1 MLEYTVIDKLTSTDI
16 DYVNKMKNEGWRLI
30 SICPTNEKSFS
41 YWFERN
47 KISKNTYIGQN
58 NGNLYVN

>member
-1 MLEYTVIDKLTSTDI
+1 MVEYKVIDKLTSTDI
-16 DYVNKMKNEGWRLI
+16 EYVNRMKAEGWRLI

-47 KISKNTYIGQN
+47 KTSKNIFNGQN
-58 NGNLYVN
+58 TDNLYIN

>member
-1 MLEYTVIDKLTSTDI
+1 MVEYTVIDKLTPTDI
-16 DYVNKMKNEGWRLI
+16 DYVNKMKIEGWRLI
-30 SICPTNEKSFS
+30 SVCPTNEKSFS

>member
-1 MLEYTVIDKLTSTDI
+1 MVEYTVIDKLTPTDI
-16 DYVNKMKNEGWRLI
+16 DYVNKMKAEGWRLI
-30 SICPTNEKSFS
+30 SVCPTNEKSFS

-58 NGNLYVN
+58 NGNLYLN

>member
-1 MLEYTVIDKLTSTDI
+1 MVEYTVIDKLTPTDI
-16 DYVNKMKNEGWRLI
+16 DYVNKMKIEGWRLI
-30 SICPTNEKSFS
+30 SVCPTNEKSFS

-47 KISKNTYIGQN
+47 EISQNTYIGQN

>member
-30 SICPTNEKSFS
+30 SVCPTNEKSFS

-47 KISKNTYIGQN
+47 KTSKNIYIGQN
-58 NGNLYVN
+58 NSNLYVN

>member
-1 MLEYTVIDKLTSTDI
+1 MVEYKVIDKLTSTDI

-30 SICPTNEKSFS
+30 SVCPTNEKSFS

-47 KISKNTYIGQN
+47 KTRKNTFIGQN
-58 NGNLYVN
+58 TDNLYVN

>member
-1 MLEYTVIDKLTSTDI
+1 MVEYKVIDKLTSTDI
-16 DYVNKMKNEGWRLI
+16 DYVNKMKAEGWRLI
-30 SICPTNEKSFS
+30 SVCQTNEKSFS

-47 KISKNTYIGQN
+47 KTSKNTYIGQN

>member
-1 MLEYTVIDKLTSTDI
+1 MVEYTVIDKLTPTDI
-16 DYVNKMKNEGWRLI
+16 DYVNKMKIEGWRLI
-30 SICPTNEKSFS
+30 SVCPTNEKSFS

-47 KISKNTYIGQN
+47 EISKNTYIGQN

>member
-1 MLEYTVIDKLTSTDI
+1 MVEYKVTVEFTSSDI
-16 DYVNKMKNEGWRLI
+16 EYVNRMKAEGWRLI
-30 SICPTNEKSFS
+30 SVCPTNLNLFS

-47 KISKNTYIGQN
+47 KTSKNTYIGQN

>member
-1 MLEYTVIDKLTSTDI
+1 MIEYKVTDKLSSDDI
-16 DYVNKMKNEGWRLI
+16 NYVNKMKLEGWRLI
-30 SICPTNEKSFS
+30 SVCPTNENSFS

-47 KISKNTYIGQN
+47 KTNKNTIIGQN

>member
-1 MLEYTVIDKLTSTDI
+1 MVEYTVIDKLTSTDI

-30 SICPTNEKSFS
+30 SVCSTNEKSFS